1 MRARSAFGNREV
13 IRQDY
18 ASAASGNLLIQKG
31 SAGASASR
39 DNNQGSAGASASRD
53 NNHRIWITWEA
64 R

>member
-39 DNNQGSAGASASRD
+39 DNN
-53 NNHRIWITWEA
+53 HRIWITWEA